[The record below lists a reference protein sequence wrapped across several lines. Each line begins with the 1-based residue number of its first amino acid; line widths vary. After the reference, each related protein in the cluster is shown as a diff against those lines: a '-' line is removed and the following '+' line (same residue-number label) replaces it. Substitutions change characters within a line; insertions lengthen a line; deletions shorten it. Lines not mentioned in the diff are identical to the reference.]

1 MSTGGE
7 EEVGEGKTTV
17 AIFNQTTLDIRTQTL
32 NILASLRL
40 WLLVSMNATA
50 NIESEI
56 YFIHIC
62 INPLMYN

>member
-40 WLLVSMNATA
+40 WLLVSTNATA

-62 INPLMYN
+62 YQMEHYY